1 MILEKLS
8 LINFKN
14 IDNNSLEFDDFINCF
29 IGENGVGKTN
39 VLDSIYQLAMTKSY
53 FGSKLSQSIK
63 HDCDFMLIDGKFKK
77 DQKEEHIV
85 NSLKRGEKRVVKRNG
100 KKYNKF
106 SDHIGFISVVMISPY
121 DIDLIQEGSSTR
133 RKFIDHII
141 SQNNKLY
148 LSQLINYNKILSQ
161 RNALLKFFK
170 KKNTFD
176 EKVLKVYDNQ
186 LNELSKPIFDTR
198 SKFMKNFV
206 PLFLNRYNTISQ
218 HKEAVNILFQSQLIN
233 DSLDNLLT
241 KSIEKDRHLQFTS
254 CGIHKDDLIF
264 EIDNHPIKSFGSQ
277 GQQKSFLISLKL
289 AQFDFLKN
297 ESKSSPILLFD
308 DIFDKL
314 DNGRVKQLMKLVNE
328 EEFGQLFLSD
338 TDLSRTEK
346 IIKELNRD
354 YKIFKL

>member
-63 HDCDFMLIDGKFKK
+63 HDCNFMLIDGKFKK
-77 DQKEEHIV
+77 DQKEEHVV

-186 LNELSKPIFDTR
+186 LNELSKPIFSTR

-206 PLFLNRYNTISQ
+206 PLFLNRYNTLSQ

-233 DSLDNLLT
+233 NSLDNLLT
-241 KSIEKDRHLQFTS
+241 RSIEKDRHLQFTS

-314 DNGRVKQLMKLVNE
+314 DNGRVKQLMKLANE

>member
-1 MILEKLS
+1 
-8 LINFKN
+8 
-14 IDNNSLEFDDFINCF
+14 
-29 IGENGVGKTN
+29 
-39 VLDSIYQLAMTKSY
+39 
-53 FGSKLSQSIK
+53 
-63 HDCDFMLIDGKFKK
+63 
-77 DQKEEHIV
+77 
-85 NSLKRGEKRVVKRNG
+85 
-100 KKYNKF
+100 
-106 SDHIGFISVVMISPY
+106 
-121 DIDLIQEGSSTR
+121 
-133 RKFIDHII
+133 
-141 SQNNKLY
+141 
-148 LSQLINYNKILSQ
+148 
-161 RNALLKFFK
+161 
-170 KKNTFD
+170 
-176 EKVLKVYDNQ
+176 
-186 LNELSKPIFDTR
+186 
-198 SKFMKNFV
+198 MKNFV

-233 DSLDNLLT
+233 NSLDNLLT

-264 EIDNHPIKSFGSQ
+264 EIDNYPVKSFGSQ

-338 TDLSRTEK
+338 TDLSRTET

>member
-77 DQKEEHIV
+77 DQKEEHVV

-206 PLFLNRYNTISQ
+206 PLFLNRYSTISQ

-233 DSLDNLLT
+233 DNLDNLLT
-241 KSIEKDRHLQFTS
+241 KSIDKDRHLQFTS

-264 EIDNHPIKSFGSQ
+264 EIDNYPIKSFGSQ

-314 DNGRVKQLMKLVNE
+314 DNGRVKQLMKLVSE

-338 TDLSRTEK
+338 TDFSRTEK

>member
-77 DQKEEHIV
+77 DQKEEHVV

-186 LNELSKPIFDTR
+186 LNELSKPIFNTR

-314 DNGRVKQLMKLVNE
+314 DNGRVKQLMRLVNE
-328 EEFGQLFLSD
+328 EGFGQLFLSD